1 MPRSATALA
10 ALVRARRGRLHLTQS
25 QLAKQVGVSRSEIS
39 EIEAGR
45 VRHPRAGVFAR
56 LGKVLGLPGAV
67 LLAAVGY
74 AASEAAGIPGAL
86 EIEEADDLL
95 VLGSLLAQMTET
107 ERRWL
112 RDRLRELQQLV
123 LLRRERAIP
132 RAPRAPRAAKRRR
145 TT

>member
-10 ALVRARRGRLHLTQS
+10 ALVRARRERLHLTQDE
-25 QLAKQVGVSRSEIS
+25 LAKRVGVSRSEIS

-45 VRHPRAGVFAR
+45 VKHPRAGVFAR

-67 LLAAVGY
+67 LLAALGY
-74 AASEAAGIPGAL
+74 AASEAAGVPGGL
-86 EIEEADDLL
+86 ELEEADELL
-95 VLGSLLAQMTET
+95 VLGSLFAQMTEV

-123 LLRRERAIP
+123 LLRRERATSRSP
-132 RAPRAPRAAKRRR
+132 RTAQRRRR
-145 TT
+145 T